1 MTDKTNDQVEHLL
14 SNFSHEQLGEAF
26 GRSATDALKSA
37 GVYSDFTAMVQAI
50 TSGARPQEETDFDR
64 ARDWANSS
72 VELNGAGN
80 QAVGMRVHKF
90 LDSVEWE
97 MEPGCELAASIWSVE
112 THEFVA
118 TVDYYED
125 AVFLNRELGVMFEI
139 GRGPRGFTL
148 AIYAE
153 KPMSTNERV
162 RLAREM
168 LVEPDPFEG
177 RIVAMQADG
186 NLRVLEPAE
195 LEVQPPPV
203 EVQKAVEWLSSL
215 ADESVREELQSL
227 AMPTR
232 AGLLLDGPPGSGKTT
247 LARSLATEM
256 SNAGVTVIYP
266 AASVPPTT
274 VFELVAS
281 YSPVLVVLED
291 VESFIGRRGHSNF
304 SEFLNEVDGL
314 DSGAGVMILAT
325 TNDSSKL
332 DPAVRRPGRIERRA
346 VLSTIHADASVI
358 MLRERIPGI
367 ADSTLELVLSLINEK
382 VKVVT
387 PAVIDSVAR
396 ARVMLRADERR
407 LLEYLEHEWEPNYEG
422 VSYID

>member
-1 MTDKTNDQVEHLL
+1 MTNETHDPVEHLL

-26 GRSATDALKSA
+26 GRSATDALTAA
-37 GVYSDFTAMVQAI
+37 GVYGDFNAMAQALVA
-50 TSGARPQEETDFDR
+50 GAQTREETDFDR
-64 ARDWANSS
+64 ARKWGSSS

-90 LDSVEWE
+90 LDSAEWE
-97 MEPGCELAASIWSVE
+97 MELGSELAASIWSVE
-112 THEFVA
+112 SREFVA
-118 TVDYYED
+118 TVDFYED
-125 AVFLNRELGVMFEI
+125 ATFLNRGLGVMIEV
-139 GRGPRGFTL
+139 GRSPRGFNL
-148 AIYAE
+148 VIYAE
-153 KPMSTNERV
+153 ETMSTNERV
-162 RLAREM
+162 QLAREM

-195 LEVQPPPV
+195 LEVQPPPA
-203 EVQKAVEWLSSL
+203 EVQKAVEWLVSL
-215 ADESVREELQSL
+215 ADGDVREELQSL

-256 SNAGVTVIYP
+256 SNSGVTVIYP

-291 VESFIGRRGHSNF
+291 VESFIGRRGQSNF

-346 VLSTIHADASVI
+346 VLSTIHADASVL

-367 ADSTLELVLSLINEK
+367 ADDTLELVLELINEK

-396 ARVMLRADERR
+396 ARVMLRADEAR

>member
-37 GVYSDFTAMVQAI
+37 GVYSDFAAMAQAI
-50 TSGARPQEETDFDR
+50 TSGVIPREETDFDR

-72 VELNGAGN
+72 VELNGAGS
-80 QAVGMRVHKF
+80 QAVGMRIHKF
-90 LDSVEWE
+90 LDSVEWA
-97 MEPGCELAASIWSVE
+97 MEPGYELAASIWSVE
-112 THEFVA
+112 SHEFVA

-125 AVFLNRELGVMFEI
+125 AVFLNRGLGVMFEI
-139 GRGPRGFTL
+139 GRSPRGFTL

-162 RLAREM
+162 KLAREM

-247 LARSLATEM
+247 LARSLATQM
-256 SNAGVTVIYP
+256 SAAGVTVICP
-266 AASVPPTT
+266 AASVPPIT

-291 VESFIGRRGHSNF
+291 VESFVGRRGQSHF

-346 VLSTIHADASVI
+346 VLSTIHDDASAV

>member
-37 GVYSDFTAMVQAI
+37 GVYSDFTAMVQAVA
-50 TSGARPQEETDFDR
+50 SGARPQEETDFDR

-72 VELNGAGN
+72 VGLNGAGN

-97 MEPGCELAASIWSVE
+97 MEPGCELTASIWSVE
-112 THEFVA
+112 SHEFVA

-215 ADESVREELQSL
+215 ADEDVREELQSL

-266 AASVPPTT
+266 AASVPSTT

-346 VLSTIHADASVI
+346 MLSTIHDDASAV

-367 ADSTLELVLSLINEK
+367 SDQMLTQVLHFVTAK
-382 VKVVT
+382 VKTIT

-396 ARVMLRADERR
+396 AKIMLRADEAR
-407 LLEYLEHEWEPNYEG
+407 LLEYLEHEWEPNYVG